1 MADSY
6 TTLWTDDLCRE
17 LKRSGHE
24 GVRLTMLFGGP
35 YGSLP
40 SFLRAGLRPGD
51 TVFPVRAHRT
61 RLHVLG
67 AMEVS
72 RVLPYEEAGT
82 ELHDDDYNKL
92 LYWRTLKTGFVTEV
106 LLGPPGSPLSFDTV
120 VPGDLLERLTFTSRR
135 GERNLKYVEDGR
147 LLRSVSLQGVY
158 RLAPGSAAEL
168 RRLVGDRFSGPAGP
182 AAPAGSGG
190 RWR

>member
-92 LYWRTLKTGFVTEV
+92 LYWRILKTGFVTEV

-168 RRLVGDRFSGPAGP
+168 RRLVGDRFGGPEV
-182 AAPAGSGG
+182 
-190 RWR
+190 

>member
-1 MADSY
+1 MANSY
-6 TTLWTDDLCRE
+6 TTLWTDALCRE

-24 GVRLTMLFGGP
+24 GARLTILFGGP

-40 SFLRAGLRPGD
+40 SFLRAGVRPGD
-51 TVFPVRAHRT
+51 TVHPVRAHRT

-72 RVLPYEEAGT
+72 RILPYEEAGP
-82 ELHDDDYNKL
+82 ELADEDYAKL
-92 LYWRTLKTGFVTEV
+92 MDWRTLKTGAVTEV

-135 GERNLKYVEDGR
+135 GERTLKHVEDGR
-147 LLRSVSLQGVY
+147 LTRSNGLQGVY

-168 RRLVGDRFSGPAGP
+168 RRLVADRF
-182 AAPAGSGG
+182 
-190 RWR
+190 R